1 MRSILNGL
9 GSGWWAFGTGE
20 FPSELSRHVY
30 LKGEVGFHFVVFWL
44 HSVACR
50 ILVPHPGIEPMP

>member
-1 MRSILNGL
+1 MAL

-30 LKGEVGFHFVVFWL
+30 LKGEVGFYFVVFWL
-44 HSVACR
+44 HSVACK